1 MTSWFEAL
9 GVECESSDMSLSVSL
24 DGGRTVEWSSTNLS
38 GVFAN
43 KWQLFNGRTVE
54 WSGTNLSGIFENK
67 GQLFKP
73 GFYSFLMETTALLI
87 PSTNSLINPLS

>member
-43 KWQLFNGRTVE
+43 KWQLF
-54 WSGTNLSGIFENK
+54 
-67 GQLFKP
+67 KP

-87 PSTNSLINPLS
+87 PSTNSL

>member
-38 GVFAN
+38 GVF
-43 KWQLFNGRTVE
+43 
-54 WSGTNLSGIFENK
+54 ENK